1 MEKKQFKGWGVLVA
15 AFIMS
20 FIPTA
25 IMNNCFSLY
34 MAPVCAD
41 LGFSTTSW
49 SMVNMIAS
57 FASAAGAMIIAG
69 LYQKKNMKL
78 MFVIVTVGTSLCWVI
93 ATFCTAIW
101 QFYLV
106 FAVANIFMAG
116 LTQLPIS
123 MLVTAW
129 FEDKRAT
136 MMSIAYAG
144 GGLGGAVWSPVLSKF
159 IASGASG
166 WKTSM
171 LFSAVVVGVVMV
183 LVALFLV
190 KRSPAE
196 YGTEPYRLAKKND
209 AADEKDAV
217 APSASWIGVSKKVAT
232 KSSAWVSIIFVVIL
246 TGFLAAGITTHVPNF
261 VTSVANDGGVLSGT
275 VLSVYSV
282 VSIVGV
288 LAGGAFM
295 DKLGIRKAVLG
306 AVVLVIIGLACL
318 YAYDLT
324 ANTIIV
330 FGYSVFF
337 AVAMFL
343 PKVLPAVLMSEVFG
357 TKDYAGIYA
366 LANLFFL
373 IGCAVGS
380 VLTSIIEGIAGYGVT
395 WIVYMVFAVLL
406 YFAVA
411 SAIKGG
417 AKLKAQY
424 PEGD

>member
-49 SMVNMIAS
+49 SMVNMIGS

-106 FAVANIFMAG
+106 FAVSNIFLAG

-209 AADEKDAV
+209 AADDKADA

-306 AVVLVIIGLACL
+306 AVVLVIIGLVCL

-357 TKDYAGIYA
+357 TKDYASIYA